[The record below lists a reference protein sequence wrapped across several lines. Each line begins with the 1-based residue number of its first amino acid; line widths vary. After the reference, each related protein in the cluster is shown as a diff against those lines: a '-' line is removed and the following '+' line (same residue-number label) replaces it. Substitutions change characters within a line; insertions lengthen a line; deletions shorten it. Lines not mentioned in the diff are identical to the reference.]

1 MNLFKEAVNAYNII
15 KYIVII
21 WPAIELIS
29 HTAISCDFYV
39 NFKSKFVILANNND

>member
-1 MNLFKEAVNAYNII
+1 MNIFKEAVNTYII

-21 WPAIELIS
+21 WPAIELIR

-39 NFKSKFVILANNND
+39 NFKSQFFILANNNV